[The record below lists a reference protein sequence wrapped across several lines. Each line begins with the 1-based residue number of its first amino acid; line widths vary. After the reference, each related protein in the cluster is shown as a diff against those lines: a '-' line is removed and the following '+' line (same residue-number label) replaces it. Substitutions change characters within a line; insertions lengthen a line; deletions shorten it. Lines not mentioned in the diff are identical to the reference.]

1 VRHPE
6 AGPVDAEAGPVD
18 AEAGPVDEP
27 RAGAEEDAMSRSPLA
42 RTPARAGVIRVLI
55 ADDHPVVR
63 QGLRTFLGIQDDI
76 EVVGEAGDG
85 ATVVSL
91 AESLRPDI
99 VLLDLKMPGADG
111 LAALG
116 ELRARGV
123 AARVLVLT
131 SVTDR
136 GTVLPA
142 VQAGAAGYLY
152 KDVDPQ
158 ALVQAIRAVHDG
170 HVLFAP
176 DAAEAVLRDG
186 AAGPRQDRDG
196 PGDPRGGPGDR
207 GAATL
212 TEREREVLV
221 QIARGRSN
229 REIARALVVSEKTVK
244 THVSNLL
251 MKLGVQDRTQAA
263 LYAVRH
269 GLAGE

>member
-1 VRHPE
+1 MT
-6 AGPVDAEAGPVD
+6 G
-18 AEAGPVDEP
+18 
-27 RAGAEEDAMSRSPLA
+27 RAP
-42 RTPARAGVIRVLI
+42 IRVLI

-63 QGLRTFLGIQDDI
+63 QGLRTFLGIQDDVV
-76 EVVGEAGDG
+76 VVGEAADG
-85 ATVVSL
+85 ASAVSL
-91 AESLRPDI
+91 AESAEPDI
-99 VLLDLKMPGADG
+99 VLMDLKMPGADG
-111 LAALG
+111 LTALA

-123 AARVLVLT
+123 RARVLILT
-131 SVTDR
+131 SVTER
-136 GTVLPA
+136 GHVLPA

-176 DAAEAVLRDG
+176 DAAEAML
-186 AAGPRQDRDG
+186 AGPAS
-196 PGDPRGGPGDR
+196 GDDR
-207 GAATL
+207 GLAAL
-212 TEREREVLV
+212 TDREREVLV
-221 QIARGRSN
+221 HIARGRSN

-269 GLAGE
+269 GVGTVGEGARD

>member
-1 VRHPE
+1 M
-6 AGPVDAEAGPVD
+6 AEP
-18 AEAGPVDEP
+18 
-27 RAGAEEDAMSRSPLA
+27 
-42 RTPARAGVIRVLI
+42 GVIKVLI

-76 EVVGEAGDG
+76 EVVGEAEDG
-85 ATVVSL
+85 ASAVTL
-91 AESLRPDI
+91 AESLEPDI
-99 VLLDLKMPGADG
+99 VLMDLKMPGADG
-111 LAALG
+111 LAALT

-123 AARVLVLT
+123 KARVLVLT
-131 SVTDR
+131 SVTER
-136 GTVLPA
+136 GQVLPA

-158 ALVQAIRAVHDG
+158 ALVQAIRAVNDG

-176 DAAEAVLRDG
+176 DAAEAMLRDG
-186 AAGPRQDRDG
+186 TAERD
-196 PGDPRGGPGDR
+196 DDR
-207 GAATL
+207 GMAAL

-221 QIARGRSN
+221 HIARGRSN

-269 GLAGE
+269 GVGSSGSAGETGESTVRY

>member
-1 VRHPE
+1 MSAAR
-6 AGPVDAEAGPVD
+6 GP
-18 AEAGPVDEP
+18 
-27 RAGAEEDAMSRSPLA
+27 
-42 RTPARAGVIRVLI
+42 IRVLI

-76 EVVGEAGDG
+76 EVVGEAEDG
-85 ATVVSL
+85 TSAVTL
-91 AESLRPDI
+91 AESLEPDI
-99 VLLDLKMPGADG
+99 VLMDLKMPGADG
-111 LAALG
+111 LTALA

-131 SVTDR
+131 SVTER
-136 GTVLPA
+136 GHVLPA

-176 DAAEAVLRDG
+176 DAAEAMLRNG
-186 AAGPRQDRDG
+186 TAGDAGRD
-196 PGDPRGGPGDR
+196 DR
-207 GAATL
+207 GLAAL

-221 QIARGRSN
+221 HIARGRSN

-269 GLAGE
+269 GVGNASAAGETGKTNARG

>member
-1 VRHPE
+1 
-6 AGPVDAEAGPVD
+6 
-18 AEAGPVDEP
+18 
-27 RAGAEEDAMSRSPLA
+27 M
-42 RTPARAGVIRVLI
+42 IRVLI

-63 QGLRTFLGIQDDI
+63 QGLRTFLGVQDDI

-85 ATVVSL
+85 AAAVRL
-91 AESLRPDI
+91 AETLRPDI
-99 VLLDLKMPGADG
+99 VLLDLKMPGAGG
-111 LAALG
+111 LAALT

-123 AARVLVLT
+123 TARVLVLT
-131 SVTDR
+131 SVTERDH
-136 GTVLPA
+136 VLPA

-152 KDVDPQ
+152 KDVDPR

-176 DAAEAVLRDG
+176 DAAEAVLAGGTSRPG
-186 AAGPRQDRDG
+186 PAPHAGSAADAE
-196 PGDPRGGPGDR
+196 RGR
-207 GAATL
+207 AAL

-229 REIARALVVSEKTVK
+229 REIARALMVSEKTVK

-269 GLAGE
+269 GIDSPGAAGEAAGG

>member
-1 VRHPE
+1 M
-6 AGPVDAEAGPVD
+6 AEP
-18 AEAGPVDEP
+18 
-27 RAGAEEDAMSRSPLA
+27 
-42 RTPARAGVIRVLI
+42 GVIKVLI

-76 EVVGEAGDG
+76 EVVGEAEDG
-85 ATVVSL
+85 ASAVTL
-91 AESLRPDI
+91 AESLEPDI

-111 LAALG
+111 LAALT

-123 AARVLVLT
+123 KARVLVLT
-131 SVTDR
+131 SVTER
-136 GTVLPA
+136 GHVLPA

-158 ALVQAIRAVHDG
+158 ALVQAIRAVNDG

-176 DAAEAVLRDG
+176 DAAEAMLRDG
-186 AAGPRQDRDG
+186 TAGRD
-196 PGDPRGGPGDR
+196 DDR
-207 GAATL
+207 GLAAL

-221 QIARGRSN
+221 HIARGRSN

-269 GLAGE
+269 GVGSSGSAGETGESTVRY

>member
-1 VRHPE
+1 MSPGR
-6 AGPVDAEAGPVD
+6 
-18 AEAGPVDEP
+18 
-27 RAGAEEDAMSRSPLA
+27 GA
-42 RTPARAGVIRVLI
+42 IRVLI

-76 EVVGEAGDG
+76 EVVGEAEDG
-85 ATVVSL
+85 TSAVTL
-91 AESLRPDI
+91 AESLEPDI
-99 VLLDLKMPGADG
+99 VLMDLKMPGADG
-111 LAALG
+111 LTALT

-123 AARVLVLT
+123 QARVLVLT
-131 SVTDR
+131 SVTER
-136 GTVLPA
+136 GHVLPA

-176 DAAEAVLRDG
+176 DAAEAMLRDG
-186 AAGPRQDRDG
+186 TADG
-196 PGDPRGGPGDR
+196 GGGDDR
-207 GAATL
+207 GLAAL

-221 QIARGRSN
+221 HIARGRSN

-269 GLAGE
+269 GVGTSGAAGETGETTARD